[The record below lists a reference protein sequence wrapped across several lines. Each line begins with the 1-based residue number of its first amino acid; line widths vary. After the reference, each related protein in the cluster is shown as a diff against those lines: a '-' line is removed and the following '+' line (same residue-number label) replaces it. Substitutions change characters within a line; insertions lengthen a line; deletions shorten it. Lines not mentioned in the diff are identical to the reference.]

1 MSSLSQS
8 AASPDASHVLVVED
22 ESFVRMVA
30 VDMLEDAGL
39 PVAEAPDAD
48 TALRLLEGKAQA
60 FCVLFTDIDMPGS
73 MDGLT
78 LAARVRARW
87 PHIRL
92 VVTSGRV
99 RPGTDALPDAGC
111 FLPKPYG
118 RSDLLDAL
126 GQVA

>member
-1 MSSLSQS
+1 MTSEPTATPS
-8 AASPDASHVLVVED
+8 AVLVVED
-22 ESFVRMVA
+22 ESLVRLIA
-30 VDMLEDAGL
+30 VDMLEDAGF
-39 PVAEAPDAD
+39 PVLQAATADAAWAILERAE
-48 TALRLLEGKAQA
+48 EVG
-60 FCVLFTDIDMPGS
+60 VLFTDIDMPGS

-126 GQVA
+126 GQAA

>member
-1 MSSLSQS
+1 MSQPSELPHLSP
-8 AASPDASHVLVVED
+8 APRILVVED

-48 TALRLLEGKAQA
+48 AALQLLEGKAQA
-60 FCVLFTDIDMPGS
+60 FCALFTDIDMPGS

-99 RPGTDALPDAGC
+99 RPGDLPDAG

-118 RSDLLDAL
+118 RSDLLGAI
-126 GQVA
+126 GQAA